1 MIEHMFV
8 TGSGVYVVELE
19 HLGNNTY
26 KYTFSTPTQKNLFT
40 GSDLRM
46 GACHSPHNSS
56 EVARSLLSFLT
67 TRIGD
72 AGETYFRKYTP
83 EQLAWANSWE
93 CEQLACEFEL

>member
-1 MIEHMFV
+1 MIERMFV

-56 EVARSLLSFLT
+56 EAARSLLSFLT
-67 TRIGD
+67 TRIGA
-72 AGETYFRKYTP
+72 AGEAYFANYTP
-83 EQLAWANSWE
+83 EQLVWANSEE
-93 CEQLACEFEL
+93 CEQFACEFEV